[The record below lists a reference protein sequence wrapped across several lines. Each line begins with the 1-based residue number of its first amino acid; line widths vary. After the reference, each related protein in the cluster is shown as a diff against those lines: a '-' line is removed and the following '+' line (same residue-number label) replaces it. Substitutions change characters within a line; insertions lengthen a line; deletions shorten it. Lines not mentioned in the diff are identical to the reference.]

1 MAPSEMN
8 IVLITRFYPPDT
20 GGGGIAAYASYMAKG
35 LKAAGH
41 QVRVIS
47 AMGAQSRHR
56 TIVDGIEVYRIKP
69 LAIPYRYH
77 RIPVV
82 GRYLRFINDILYAW
96 EVRQQLLRVAKEQR
110 PDIAEY
116 ADIDAEAIFHP
127 SHLCPAVVKLHTP
140 HFVLRP
146 FYAEREL
153 PYDTNSVAW
162 IEKKAVRKAS
172 GISSPSRSLAEI
184 VALEYNLPSTYCEY
198 VPNPIDTE
206 SFSPSPALDQ
216 GDTVLY
222 VGRLERLK
230 GADTFAQAIPVVAPQ
245 FPHSK
250 FVFLGADRYGPDG
263 TSQQAALE
271 TFLRKRGLTD
281 KVKFQGH
288 APPEV
293 FLDSYRQAA
302 IVVVPSRYEN
312 CPYTLLEAMACGKPI
327 VVSRAYGMEEML
339 VDGESGLFFR
349 PGDAT
354 DLAEKISRLL
364 ESKSLRQH
372 LGAGARRAALERYA
386 LPVATELTISFY
398 HSVLSSSTKDAAVGS
413 NRSLSWTRS

>member
-1 MAPSEMN
+1 MN
-8 IVLITRFYPPDT
+8 TVLITRFYPPDT
-20 GGGGIAAYASYMAKG
+20 GGGGIAAYASYLAKG

-41 QVRVIS
+41 RVRVIS
-47 AMGAQSRHR
+47 AMGSQSRHR
-56 TIVDGIEVYRIKP
+56 TVEDGIEVYRIKP

-82 GRYLRFINDILYAW
+82 GRYVRFINDILYAR

-116 ADIDAEAIFHP
+116 ADIDAEAFFHP

-162 IEKKAVRKAS
+162 VEKKAALRAR
-172 GISSPSRSLAEI
+172 GISSPSRNLAEI
-184 VALEYNLPSTYCEY
+184 VALEYKLPSTYCEY

-206 SFSPSPALDQ
+206 FFSPSPALEQD
-216 GDTVLY
+216 DTVLY
-222 VGRLERLK
+222 VGRLEQRK
-230 GADTFAQAIPVVAPQ
+230 GADTFAQAIPLVAPQ
-245 FPHSK
+245 FPRAK

-263 TSQQAALE
+263 ASQQDSLQ
-271 TFLRKRGLTD
+271 TFFRDRGLTG
-281 KVKFQGH
+281 KVRFQGH

-293 FLDSYRQAA
+293 FLDHYRRAT
-302 IVVVPSRYEN
+302 VVVIPSRYEN

-327 VVSRAYGMEEML
+327 VVSKAYGMEEML
-339 VDGESGLFFR
+339 ADGESGLFFR
-349 PGDAT
+349 PGDAA
-354 DLAEKISRLL
+354 DLAKKISHLL
-364 ESKSLRQH
+364 GNKALRH
-372 LGAGARRAALERYA
+372 RLGAGARMAAVEHYA
-386 LPVATELTISFY
+386 LPVATESTISFY
-398 HSVLSSSTKDAAVGS
+398 RTVLSGATKGGAVDDHGGLPWTGS
-413 NRSLSWTRS
+413 